1 MPLNQFCQLHKR
13 DITKSSL
20 SGWNKDYDEGRLKED
35 EPGASEKK
43 RNVKGMYTE
52 VEKKLDI
59 KTATISDR
67 LLWHIVAISARKG

>member
-35 EPGASEKK
+35 EPGASEK
-43 RNVKGMYTE
+43 
-52 VEKKLDI
+52 
-59 KTATISDR
+59 
-67 LLWHIVAISARKG
+67 